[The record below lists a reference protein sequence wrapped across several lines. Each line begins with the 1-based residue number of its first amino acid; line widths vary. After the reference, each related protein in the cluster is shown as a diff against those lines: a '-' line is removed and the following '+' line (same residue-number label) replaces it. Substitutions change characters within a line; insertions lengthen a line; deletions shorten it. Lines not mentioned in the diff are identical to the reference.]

1 MARGSGN
8 GPFRPGA
15 GVPPPVLAGRETEQ
29 AMFRRTVQGLS
40 ARVPPPADA
49 VLYGPRGNG
58 KTSLL
63 AWLAA
68 EAKAVRGVDAL
79 VLDPSEI
86 PDTAALAAR
95 LARRPFRRP
104 FAPAEATVRGVTSQ
118 RSPGEGP
125 RLLRETLER
134 RVRRRGSIL
143 LFDEAHT
150 LPPEVGRSLLTV
162 SQQVRSRGLRFLL
175 VLAGTPDL
183 RDRLAE
189 TDATFWNRSE
199 IHPIGRLGAEAGAQA
214 IREPLADDGITIP
227 DDVLDR
233 VLAECHAYPFFLQ
246 LWGHALWKRA
256 DAARRDG
263 AAPAVT
269 VEAVDLAASEF
280 ERRKRFYYFDRYR
293 EMEKAELLEVAASV
307 AEAFAVS
314 PKVTSAQLRAA
325 ITAGIGE
332 GSDPAR
338 IDSAETTLRQ
348 TGFVWRGGGDTRWE
362 PGIPSLM
369 DYMREETA
377 KNIVAAR

>member
-1 MARGSGN
+1 
-8 GPFRPGA
+8 
-15 GVPPPVLAGRETEQ
+15 
-29 AMFRRTVQGLS
+29 MFRRTVQGLS

-79 VLDPSEI
+79 LLDPSEI

-134 RVRRRGSIL
+134 RVRRRGLVL

-150 LPPEVGRSLLTV
+150 LPPEVGRSLLAV

-199 IHPIGRLGAEAGAQA
+199 IHPIGRLGAEASAQA

-233 VLAECHAYPFFLQ
+233 ALAECHGYPFFLQ
-246 LWGHALWKRA
+246 LRGDALWKRA

-293 EMEKAELLEVAASV
+293 EMEKADLLEVAASV
-307 AEAFAVS
+307 AEAFAGSPRVS
-314 PKVTSAQLRAA
+314 SAQLRAA

-338 IDSAETTLRQ
+338 IDNAETTLRQ